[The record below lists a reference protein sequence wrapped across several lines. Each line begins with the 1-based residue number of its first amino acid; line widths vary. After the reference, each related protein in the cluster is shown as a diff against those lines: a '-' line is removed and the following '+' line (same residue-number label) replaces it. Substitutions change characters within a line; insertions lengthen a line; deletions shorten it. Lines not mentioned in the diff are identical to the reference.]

1 MNDLSVQTN
10 SMSPIPP
17 NPLKRILIIE
27 DNPVHRRLMEN
38 ELRSNYELSFA
49 ADSQTAL
56 GYIRDKYLS
65 FDLVVL
71 DSLIP
76 PRPGELAT
84 IDEALKILSEA
95 MGSIVVVV
103 SGTNTELLK
112 QQLARFNVKRVF
124 EKPFSLTKFQ
134 EYVNS
139 LFSENEET
147 SQ

>member
-1 MNDLSVQTN
+1 MNDVSVQTN
-10 SMSPIPP
+10 SIPPIPP
-17 NPLKRILIIE
+17 DPPKRILIIE

-38 ELRSNYELSFA
+38 ELRPNYELSFA

-56 GYIRDKYLS
+56 GYIHDKFLA

-76 PRPGELAT
+76 SRPGELAT
-84 IDEALKILSEA
+84 IDEALKILNEA
-95 MGSIVVVV
+95 PMGSIVVVV
-103 SGTNTELLK
+103 SGTPTEHLK
-112 QQLARFNVKRVF
+112 QQLANFKVKRVF

-139 LFSENEET
+139 LFSENKET
-147 SQ
+147 